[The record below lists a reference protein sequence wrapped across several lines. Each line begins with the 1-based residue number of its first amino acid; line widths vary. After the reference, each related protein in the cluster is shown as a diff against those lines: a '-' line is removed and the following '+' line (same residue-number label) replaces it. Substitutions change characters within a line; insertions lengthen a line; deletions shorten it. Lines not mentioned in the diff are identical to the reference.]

1 MLGDEL
7 PCQRSEG
14 VCTGLG
20 LFDAAAML
28 VGGVLGD
35 DVAAHLALA
44 VDVGREQAR
53 SAQRKWHP
61 DHRLALQLLAREA
74 DRPER
79 ELRAPAAGAAEPQ
92 RPGLRARGLDD
103 KMQTSRPGIG
113 NLAPLAGGG
122 VLAHGGIGQV
132 LGHGRRS
139 GVSTGQ
145 TTAGVM
151 ACYNVGSAYSNK
163 AQQHWKARRFP
174 PAR

>member
-7 PCQRSEG
+7 PCQPSEG

-44 VDVGREQAR
+44 VDIGREQTR

-61 DHRLALQLLAREA
+61 EHRLALQLPAGEA

-79 ELRAPAAGAAEPQ
+79 ELRAPAARAAGAQ
-92 RPGLRARGLDD
+92 RPGLRP
-103 KMQTSRPGIG
+103 PG
-113 NLAPLAGGG
+113 P
-122 VLAHGGIGQV
+122 
-132 LGHGRRS
+132 
-139 GVSTGQ
+139 
-145 TTAGVM
+145 
-151 ACYNVGSAYSNK
+151 
-163 AQQHWKARRFP
+163 
-174 PAR
+174 